1 MDLLP
6 SLTCR
11 LLFASSDAWRQ
22 LADPETRA
30 FLPSPALHG
39 AALGGLSAA
48 IASAAVCLRPDHPA
62 IDFSG
67 VVRVA
72 LAATGCGVGAA
83 ALATAVVP
91 LLLRKVQ
98 ADPALGA
105 RYASA
110 ASLPLAASGWIVA
123 LPSKSASFIAL
134 ALCCALAYRSG
145 SLGAATLL
153 ALQGAKQRRL
163 AAWTSLVATLPALLS
178 APLQVVR

>member
-1 MDLLP
+1 MDDLLP

-39 AALGGLSAA
+39 AALGGLSAV
-48 IASAAVCLRPDHPA
+48 IASAAVALRPG

-91 LLLRKVQ
+91 LLLRKV

-105 RYASA
+105 RYAST

-153 ALQGAKQRRL
+153 ALQGAKRKRL
-163 AAWTSLVATLPALLS
+163 AAWTSMVATLPALLS

>member
-22 LADPETRA
+22 LADPETCA

-39 AALGGLSAA
+39 AALGGLSAV
-48 IASAAVCLRPDHPA
+48 IASATVCLRPG

-91 LLLRKVQ
+91 LLLRKVH

-105 RYASA
+105 RYAST

-153 ALQGAKQRRL
+153 ALQGATRKRV

-178 APLQVVR
+178 APLHVVR

>member
-11 LLFASSDAWRQ
+11 LLFASSYAWRQ
-22 LADPETRA
+22 LTDAETRA

-39 AALGGLSAA
+39 AALGGLSALVA
-48 IASAAVCLRPDHPA
+48 GAAVCLRPG

-67 VVRVA
+67 VVRA
-72 LAATGCGVGAA
+72 TLAAIGCGVGAA

-91 LLLRKVQ
+91 LLLRRVH
-98 ADPALGA
+98 ADRALGA

-123 LPSKSASFIAL
+123 LPSRSASFIAL

-153 ALQGAKQRRL
+153 ALRGAAQKRV

-178 APLQVVR
+178 ALGLVTRGG